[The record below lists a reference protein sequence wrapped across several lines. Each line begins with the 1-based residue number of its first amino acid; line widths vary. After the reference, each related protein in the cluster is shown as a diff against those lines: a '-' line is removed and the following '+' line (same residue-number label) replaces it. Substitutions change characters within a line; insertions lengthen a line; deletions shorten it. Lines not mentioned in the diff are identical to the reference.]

1 MIFRKEVP
9 QSMKKLIDGCELVML
24 YVSALA
30 TFALMLLTTADAG
43 GRYIFNRPI
52 TGAYEIT
59 TNYLMVGAVFL
70 GLVFGYRKGAYI
82 RVTLLTSHLPRKFMV
97 VLNHFV
103 QGLSIVYG
111 LALVVATYQ
120 QALRTIATGTTLSSI
135 DIPQGPAY
143 VIVPV
148 GLFFMS
154 LAMLLDMRKVRK
166 GGSPLFQEDSPT
178 V

>member
-1 MIFRKEVP
+1 
-9 QSMKKLIDGCELVML
+9 MKKVLDVCEWVML

-52 TGAYEIT
+52 TGAYEVT
-59 TNYLMVGAVFL
+59 TNYLMVGAVFM
-70 GLVFGYRKGAYI
+70 GLVFGYRKGAFI
-82 RVTLLTSHLPRKFMV
+82 RVTILTQHLPQRFVV

-111 LALVVATYQ
+111 VALVVASYQ
-120 QALRTIATGTTLSSI
+120 QALRTLATGTNLSSI
-135 DIPQGPAY
+135 EIPLGPAY

-148 GLFFMS
+148 GLFFMT
-154 LAMLLDMRKVRK
+154 LAMICDMHKIRK
-166 GGSPLFQEDSPT
+166 GESPLFQLDSPT
-178 V
+178 A